1 MGMDEDMEK
10 KAPETEAAAIDSNED
25 MEARLTLKPL
35 SSNAFAAFWQKLYRS
50 WMGVWEGFKM
60 KHPTGAAWIY
70 KIVFFLVF
78 SIGVTIWQYL
88 VILFLPY
95 AFTSLNN
102 GSWGWAPFQI
112 LGVDCAIFGDADGLG
127 SFIAYEIAVFTAQC
141 INFPLQRNITY
152 HSHGNPVFQ
161 ALWYFIAWVLISVFT
176 GVLWGFANCVLTYWN
191 APAGVTSLVKTLIT
205 GIISLIVMFFV
216 FIVIFPDADKTVAKR
231 KKAYEAA
238 RAAMEADPG
247 NAARKAAC
255 AKAELAYTK
264 AQEIADVYHAEMTI
278 HEKENLA
285 QALIAGYGK
294 ARKDLGKAI
303 NSTAEQV
310 SEGTMTQEAADAAVS
325 KAQELVDRSRESAI
339 QAVIS
344 RDETVPGQ
352 KEILERV
359 QAQRAARAEAEK
371 ASKAS

>member
-1 MGMDEDMEK
+1 MDDIEK
-10 KAPETEAAAIDSNED
+10 KQTLDAEEPAEAVNSDD
-25 MEARLTLKPL
+25 MEARLVLKPL

-161 ALWYFIAWVLISVFT
+161 ALWYFIAWVIISVFT
-176 GVLWGFANCVLTYWN
+176 GVLWGFANCVLTHWN

-216 FIVIFPDADKTVAKR
+216 FIVIFPDADKTASKR
-231 KKAYEAA
+231 KKAYEDA
-238 RAAMEADPG
+238 RAALDADPD
-247 NAARKAAC
+247 NAAKKAAC

-285 QALIAGYGK
+285 QALVAGYLK
-294 ARKDLGKAI
+294 AQSDLEKAKA
-303 NSTAEQV
+303 STAEKV
-310 SEGTMTQEAADAAVS
+310 SQNSMTQEEADAAVS
-325 KAQELVDRSRESAI
+325 SAQEMVVKSREAAI

-344 RDETVPGQ
+344 RDDTVPGQ
-352 KEILERV
+352 QEILDRV
-359 QAQRAARAEAEK
+359 KAQRAARAEAEK
-371 ASKAS
+371 AAKAA